1 MKSNKTTTLG
11 IIMAIMIAIKPIIDG
26 SGYHF
31 DMKTIGELLFAGFT
45 AYFGYV
51 TKDYDVTGKP

>member
-1 MKSNKTTTLG
+1 
-11 IIMAIMIAIKPIIDG
+11 MAIMIGIKPIIDG

>member
-11 IIMAIMIAIKPIIDG
+11 LIMAIMIAIKPIIDG
-26 SGYHF
+26 SGYHL
-31 DMKTIGELLFAGFT
+31 DTKTIGELVFAAFT
-45 AYFGYV
+45 AYFGYI

>member
-11 IIMAIMIAIKPIIDG
+11 LIMAIMIAIKPILDG
-26 SGYHF
+26 SGYHI
-31 DMKTIGELLFAGFT
+31 DTKTISELIFAGFT